1 MKPVCVIVHCSAT
14 KDSGT
19 VSWSAIRRYHTET
32 LGWRDIGYHVGIE
45 KVTDAA
51 GRSTY
56 ETFLGRPLTMQGAH
70 CAAQGMNSRSL
81 GVCFVGDYDNE
92 PPPFEMI
99 KTGARHLAALC
110 RVFNIPVDSIYGH
123 RDFDKGKTCPGLKFD
138 MKELRQLTHREL

>member
-1 MKPVCVIVHCSAT
+1 MKPVCIIVHCSAT

-81 GVCFVGDYDNE
+81 GVCFV
-92 PPPFEMI
+92 
-99 KTGARHLAALC
+99 AALC

-123 RDFDKGKTCPGLKFD
+123 RDFDKGKTCPGLEFD